1 LSLLHVRLPLRVLG
15 PALQPAP
22 SWWAVMNN
30 SSLKGQPN
38 AEITALDASDG
49 LKYVEQT
56 AQQRT
61 RLFDRSVQTHS
72 RDELQNRDERDLLTV
87 RVTVAARTYY
97 M

>member
-1 LSLLHVRLPLRVLG
+1 
-15 PALQPAP
+15 
-22 SWWAVMNN
+22 MNN

-61 RLFDRSVQTHS
+61 SSYKVSTRSAAFAVS